1 MELTLVVGHTYPY
14 GFGFDSL
21 VPIEVREWCLVTYAT
36 DRCHVRLDG
45 GNLVFDSEADYLMF
59 LLRWA

>member
-21 VPIEVREWCLVTYAT
+21 VPMEVREWCHETFDG
-36 DRCHVRLDG
+36 DRCHVGRWNVAFKNESDRDW
-45 GNLVFDSEADYLMF
+45 FI
-59 LLRWA
+59 LRWG